1 MWIINKLKFIFFIF
15 SLFLLNFSFSA
26 NLNIQNDLIT
36 DTLKLIPQ
44 DSPPECSASF
54 KGRLYYNSNDKQIYY
69 CDGTTWQVLGTG
81 GKDTTIGSAIVA
93 SSSADTSRAD
103 FVCDGTDDQEEIQQ
117 AIDYLSNAGGAVYL
131 LEGTYNLS
139 NNILF
144 DDGSSDGIDDSN
156 KALIGTGAG
165 SVLSAD
171 KEAIQAFDISRII
184 ISQLNLSRGR
194 SGNQNLFKNISYS
207 LLEKLS
213 VSTHCTYNLS
223 MVKSN
228 FNIIIENFLHYGSP
242 PLFLWDGS
250 GGTTDGSSYN
260 IIHNNIFT
268 TDGTWGAI
276 GIFNGSCDNIV
287 IGNLINNIGSSHQQ
301 GIWCFYQSSY
311 NIVIGNMINNTG
323 EGIINNADA
332 KNNIFNSNILSN
344 LSPGFYKCGIA
355 FFSYRE
361 NVSGLI
367 FSNNIL
373 SEVDGYEGISLAKAS
388 EEIILGNILY
398 NNQDDGIN
406 LGGYHNEDAD
416 NNLISSNY
424 IYASSSGSGY
434 GIFIKSNAE
443 NNYLVGN
450 FIGGSGY
457 SQPINDQGKTTR
469 YTDKIKIS
477 LEPGEYTGL
486 ENGKTLTPQGAT
498 SYLRLEPSSNINL
511 GNPNIARGKTEGDTL
526 IIENA
531 ASGNYYVRFKDG
543 QGVELENSILVG
555 GKLDL
560 YPGDIL
566 VFVWNGSRWIEIG
579 YSDN

>member
-26 NLNIQNDLIT
+26 NFNIQNDLIT

-69 CDGTTWQVLGTG
+69 CDGTTWQVLGAG

-165 SVLSAD
+165 TVLNLNLTPDNVTQSSDVSRIVLS
-171 KEAIQAFDISRII
+171 QLRIKY
-184 ISQLNLSRGR
+184 NLPFG
-194 SGNQNLFKNISYS
+194 GCWFGNISYS
-207 LLEKLS
+207 LLEKLWLEE
-213 VSTHCTYNLS
+213 CEIWI
-223 MVKSN
+223 VKSN
-228 FNIIIENFLHYGSP
+228 FNIIAENFFTSLSKPLPLLWFDDAYG
-242 PLFLWDGS
+242 G
-250 GGTTDGSSYN
+250 GSSSYS

-268 TDGTWGAI
+268 TTSSYGAI
-276 GIFNGSCDNIV
+276 GIASDSSNNIV
-287 IGNLINNIGSSHQQ
+287 IGNIIKDDSDSPYRGIEVSSPCNI
-301 GIWCFYQSSY
+301 IA
-311 NIVIGNMINNTG
+311 GNRLFRVR
-323 EGIINNADA
+323 EGILGWGT
-332 KNNIFNSNILSN
+332 NILS
-344 LSPGFYKCGIA
+344 S
-355 FFSYRE
+355 
-361 NVSGLI
+361 NVISQLVGSGS
-367 FSNNIL
+367 FGIL
-373 SEVDGYEGISLAKAS
+373 SDADVASSNFISDGDIGIIPCENAL
-388 EEIILGNILY
+388 LVGNMLY
-398 NNQDDGIN
+398 NTQNNGIN
-406 LGGYHNEDAD
+406 TLCGKGRD

-424 IYASSSGSGY
+424 IHTSTGSGY
-434 GIFIKSNAE
+434 GILITPNILSNAE